1 MAKDK
6 ELHIR
11 NESLLHVAISWRR
24 GGDDRPGRAEQGQVL
39 LPERCRHW
47 WWEFL
52 RPLPVAH
59 ASQPSGTGNG
69 YFSGDSSARFAIAK
83 ARLATGTPA

>member
-1 MAKDK
+1 MT
-6 ELHIR
+6 
-11 NESLLHVAISWRR
+11 
-24 GGDDRPGRAEQGQVL
+24 GRAAQGQVL
-39 LPERCRHW
+39 LPQRGRRW

-59 ASQPSGTGNG
+59 ASQPSGTGSAAAFATSDTGNG
-69 YFSGDSSARFAIAK
+69 YFSDSRVRFAIAK